1 MTGWVLAVFV
11 LGAICCMSAA
21 AEDARFAHRCSKDRP
36 AGFDANFA
44 DRAAWEKRRNT
55 LRQQALVALGLWP
68 MPPRTPLNPVIHC
81 SIDRD
86 AYTVEKVFFA
96 SLPGHYVSGNLYRPK
111 GRAGKLP
118 AVLCPYGHWP
128 DGRFIW
134 RTDAEIRGEIDS
146 GAEKTPQA
154 ARSPLQARCAM
165 LARMGCVVFHYD
177 MVGYGDSRKIEHP
190 LGFTDTESVLRLQSF
205 MGLQTW
211 NSIRAV
217 DFVLSLPEVDEKRIA
232 VTGASSGGTQTIALS
247 LADQRLAAVFPVV
260 MVSMNMQGGCVCENA
275 PLYRVGTN
283 NVELAALC
291 APTPQGVAAA
301 KDWTEDFETRGLP
314 QMKAIYRLYG
324 ADDRIEGRFFPYP
337 HNYNL
342 HSRQMMYGFFNKHL
356 KLGWPEPVEEKPFE
370 PIPPAQLSVYDA
382 AHPVPSDA
390 TDAAGVRRWMTRASD
405 AQLQA
410 LADKPDEYAQVVG
423 AALRAM
429 VVDQM
434 PSAEDVEVVFT
445 TARATDRAR
454 GAGAD
459 AGEKV
464 PHTELATRPHPAPF
478 PGGEAVVQEGG
489 GLWTGHIARKG
500 TGERIPCRAT
510 FPAKWNGAVVVYAS
524 VDAPLPQVTRRLLD
538 SGAAV
543 LSIDAYM
550 AGNFRPGP
558 STRPAAQPP
567 KIPYAAYDL
576 GYNRSIFANRV
587 HDLLTAIALAR
598 GWKQTRWVHLLAH
611 DGAGPWALLARI
623 LAGDAVDRAAIDLDG
638 FDFDPVRDDG
648 EAMHLPGALKYGGI
662 RGFVPLLAG
671 WPTLLCGQRK
681 GDNRPVSELVD
692 YLLK

>member
-1 MTGWVLAVFV
+1 MTGWFLAVFV
-11 LGAICCMSAA
+11 LGAICCMSAV
-21 AEDARFAHRCSKDRP
+21 AEDARFSHRHSKDYP

-44 DRAAWEKRRNT
+44 DRAAWEKRRDT
-55 LRQQALVALGLWP
+55 VRQQALVALGLWP
-68 MPPRTPLNPVIHC
+68 QPPRTPLNGVIH
-81 SIDRD
+81 SPIDRD

-96 SLPGHYVSGNLYRPK
+96 SLPGHYVSGNLYRPR

-134 RTDAEIRGEIDS
+134 RSDADVQKELAS
-146 GAEKTPQA
+146 GAEKTAEA

-165 LARMGCVVFHYD
+165 LARMGCIVFHYD
-177 MVGYGDSRKIEHP
+177 MVGYGDSRRIQHP
-190 LGFTDTESVLRLQSF
+190 LGFTDAESILRLQSF

-247 LADQRLAAVFPVV
+247 LADDRLAAVFPVV

-283 NVELAALC
+283 NVELATLC

-314 QMKAIYRLYG
+314 QMKAIYRLFG
-324 ADDRIEGRFFPYP
+324 AEDRIEGRFFPYP

-356 KLGWPEPVEEKPFE
+356 KLGWPEPVEEKPFV

-382 AHPVPSDA
+382 AHPVPADA
-390 TDAAGVRRWMTRASD
+390 TDAAGVRRWMAETSD
-405 AQLQA
+405 AQMAA
-410 LADKPDEYAQVVG
+410 LAKTPENYVRIVG
-423 AALRAM
+423 AALRSM
-429 VVDQM
+429 VVDEM
-434 PSAEDVEVVFT
+434 PCPGDVEVIDG
-445 TARATDRAR
+445 DRPLAPA
-454 GAGAD
+454 AG
-459 AGEKV
+459 
-464 PHTELATRPHPAPF
+464 LS
-478 PGGEAVVQEGG
+478 
-489 GLWTGHIARKG
+489 WTGHIARKG
-500 TGERIPCRAT
+500 TGERIACRVT
-510 FPAKWNGAVVVYAS
+510 FPATWTGTVVLWAS
-524 VDAPLPQVTRRLLD
+524 LEHQPPETARRLLH

-543 LSIDAYM
+543 LTIETYM
-550 AGNFRPGP
+550 AGNFRPAP

-567 KIPYAAYDL
+567 RTAYAAFDL
-576 GYNRSIFANRV
+576 GYNRSVFANRV

-598 GWKQTRWVHLLAH
+598 GWQQTRRLHLLAH
-611 DGAGPWALLARI
+611 GGAGPWALPARI

-638 FDFDPVRDDG
+638 FDFDQVREDTDP
-648 EAMHLPGALKYGGI
+648 MLLPGALKYGGI
-662 RGFVPLLAG
+662 RGLIPLCAG
-671 WPTLLCGQRK
+671 RPTLLCGQRK
-681 GDNRPVSELVD
+681 DDGRPVSELVD
-692 YLLK
+692 FLLK